1 MPIRGRREPR
11 GVSLAGKSALVTGS
25 TGGLGRAIAEGLA
38 AQGCNVAFN
47 GLAADAEMAPA
58 IAAIEKTHGVKAI
71 YDGADLRNPA
81 AIGAMIARVNAV
93 FGGIDLVVNNAV
105 VRHFAPV
112 EDFPTER
119 WEEALAVNVSA
130 AFHTI
135 RLTLPGMRARGFGRI
150 VNLASPYS
158 FIGTVNRID
167 YVTTKTAI
175 LGLTRAVALETAGT
189 DITCNAVA
197 PGTVLTPAIDAK
209 IKSIAA
215 AQGVSVEIATGDY
228 LAARQPG
235 GRFIAM
241 EGVAALVVFLC
252 GPNTRDISGTAI
264 PLDCGWTVS

>member
-1 MPIRGRREPR
+1 M
-11 GVSLAGKSALVTGS
+11 SLAGKTALVTGS
-25 TGGLGRAIAEGLA
+25 TGGLGGAIADGLA
-38 AQGCNVAFN
+38 AQGCNVVLN
-47 GLAADAEMAPA
+47 GLLSDAEMAPVIEA
-58 IAAIEKTHGVKAI
+58 ITATHGSQAI
-71 YDGADLRNPA
+71 YDAADLREPD
-81 AIGAMIARVNAV
+81 AIAAMIARANAA
-93 FGGIDLVVNNAV
+93 FGGVDIVVNNAV

-119 WEEALAVNVSA
+119 WEEALAVNISA

-135 RLTLPGMRARGFGRI
+135 RLTLAGMRERGFGRI

-158 FIGTVNRID
+158 FIGTANRID

-197 PGTVLTPAIDAK
+197 PGTLPTAAIEAK
-209 IKSIAA
+209 IENIAA
-215 AQGVSVEIATGDY
+215 TRGVSVEIATRDY
-228 LAARQPG
+228 LAERQPG

-241 EGVAALVVFLC
+241 EGVAALIVFLC
-252 GPNTRDISGTAI
+252 GPAARDISGAAI